1 MFGVFRVKNHDF
13 TQKNHIFSNF
23 RGCARRVRLP
33 LDPPLVSVVYFVFV
47 ILSCVYVVQLF
58 ILFKLSLCICLK
70 RKFDRLMKTSNSFD
84 GYIKHWP
91 RVRYLNKTSNSFDG
105 YIKHWPRV
113 GYVCRIC
120 VQTGA
125 PVKFEA
131 NLKEHFYRGN
141 ASSDI

>member
-91 RVRYLNKTSNSFDG
+91 RV
-105 YIKHWPRV
+105 